1 MKTIPMSFLY
11 NNLRLCIVLLSSF
24 TATILFS
31 AKADPCTH
39 NTKYEGGET
48 ATSNRISDIAN
59 GYNYELWQQNTETGS
74 MTVYGGD
81 ADCAFK
87 ANWDDSGDFIAL
99 VGYFDL
105 EATLNYTKLGNITA
119 EYNHIK
125 NGTAGEYSYIGV
137 HGWTKNPLLEYYIVE
152 DSFTPDGE
160 GMYYET
166 TELGSYSLDGATYT
180 LYKGDRFNH
189 PCIEGQKNFSQIYA
203 VRSEFRTCGHV
214 SVSEHFK
221 IWEELG
227 IKLGNIYDCKIN
239 CETGGGKGSIDF
251 TFATMSWNG
260 QPGHITEGDSTGSI
274 ITTASEYP
282 LNYDKE
288 NTGADCADPATLDI
302 NNLKSCTSLPNPFEW
317 ADGSGLVTKFSDWA
331 CRRNEIKREIEH
343 WEIGEKPAFDKLE
356 ADYTDGTLTVKVYN
370 GQNSLTLTSNLY
382 IPTTAGTYPVVICID
397 ENTEEFSS
405 SIFNNCLIVP
415 FSHKQI
421 TGYYSDGGRSE
432 NDPFYQLYPG
442 TFDTKT
448 GFCAWSWGVSR
459 LIDGLYLLKD
469 KLNINIKRIAVTGRS
484 CSGKI
489 ALYAGA
495 LDERI
500 ALTITQESGDGS
512 LNSWRA
518 GEEYNNGEDYTFSE
532 GYDWYL
538 KRFESTFKGQID
550 KVPYDHHELIAMI
563 APRAFLGLFNSG
575 FDPAGAEAS
584 YTGMKGA
591 EEVWKAMDIE
601 DRFGYVIDNNMQ
613 CSSVG
618 SNQNTAQ
625 TKFIKKFLYDDS
637 TINTNIKSSTIKTD
651 QSHWIKAWSG
661 HKITNEDDGTSE
673 IIDKSGDIYTYSLS
687 QNVPN
692 PVIDGETSIT
702 YSLGDE
708 GYVIL
713 SLYNTLGVKIMD
725 IVNGQKSEG
734 VHTATI
740 NVNSLPSGIYHYVM
754 NVNGY
759 TLRNS
764 IIIKQKR

>member
-1 MKTIPMSFLY
+1 MSFLC
-11 NNLRLCIVLLSSF
+11 NNLRLYVALLTSF
-24 TATILFS
+24 TASILLFS

-39 NTKYEGGET
+39 NTKYEGGEIV
-48 ATSNRISDIAN
+48 TSNRISDIAN
-59 GYNYELWQQNTETGS
+59 GYNYELWQQNTESTGS
-74 MTVYGGD
+74 MTVYGGN

-87 ANWDDSGDFIAL
+87 ANWDNSGDFLAL

-105 EATLNYTKLGNITA
+105 EATLSYTKLGNIAA

-137 HGWTKNPLLEYYIVE
+137 HGWTKNPLIEYYIVE

-180 LYKGDRFNH
+180 LYKGDRLNH

-227 IKLGNIYDCKIN
+227 IKLGNIYDCKIH

-260 QPGHITEGDSTGSI
+260 QPGHITEGDSTASN
-274 ITTASEYP
+274 ITTDSEYP
-282 LNYDKE
+282 LYYDKE

-302 NNLKSCTSLPNPFEW
+302 DNLKSCTSLPNPFEW
-317 ADGSGLVTKFSDWA
+317 ADGSGLVTNFSDWA

-356 ADYTDGTLTVKVYN
+356 ANYTDGTLTVKVFN
-370 GQNSLTLTSNLY
+370 GQNSLTLTSKLY
-382 IPTTAGTYPVVICID
+382 IPSSTGSYPVIICID
-397 ENTEEFSS
+397 ENTEGLSS
-405 SIFNNCLIVP
+405 TFNRCVIVP

-421 TGYYSDGGRSE
+421 TGYNTDGGRSE

-442 TFDTKT
+442 TFNTKT

-469 KLNINIKRIAVTGRS
+469 KLNIDIKRIAVTGRS

-495 LDERI
+495 FDERI
-500 ALTITQESGDGS
+500 ALTITQESGDGA

-518 GEEYNNGEDYTFSE
+518 EEKYRYDEDYTSSE
-532 GYDWYL
+532 GNDWYL
-538 KRFESTFKGQID
+538 KSFEKTFKGKTD
-550 KVPYDHHELIAMI
+550 KIPYDHHELIAMI
-563 APRAFLGLFNSG
+563 APRAFLGFFNLD
-575 FDPAGAEAS
+575 FDPAGGEAC

-601 DRFGYVIDNNMQ
+601 DRFGYVIGNNYMQ
-613 CSSVG
+613 CSEF
-618 SNQNTAQ
+618 NADQNFAEK
-625 TKFIKKFLYDDS
+625 KFIKKFLYGDNS
-637 TINTNIKSSTIKTD
+637 QETKIKSSIIKTD
-651 QSHWIKAWSG
+651 QSQWIKAWSG
-661 HKITNEDDGTSE
+661 HKITNDDNGTSK
-673 IIDKSGDIYTYSLS
+673 IIDKSANINAYTLS

-692 PVIDGETSIT
+692 PVTDGETSIT
-702 YSLGDE
+702 YSLENE

-713 SLYNTLGVKIMD
+713 SLYNTLGVKLMD

-734 VHTATI
+734 VHTVTI

-764 IIIKQKR
+764 IIIK